1 MEEAHIKAK
10 EIIEYYLQDMEFKN
24 QSFLRKA
31 KDLALKDVEAKM
43 KKCTSLNDILYWDS
57 VMLYINQYK

>member
-1 MEEAHIKAK
+1 
-10 EIIEYYLQDMEFKN
+10 MEFKN